1 MTIATRYL
9 PAWNLKKQGHYKE
22 AIDNLVGMMNANPKY
37 HLTDLATMGKIYE
50 LRGDAPDA
58 IKKELQGLRDIE
70 KTSSQDIGLH
80 FLAVLYGEMAD
91 KATEE
96 KEKTAYRRLAY
107 ETWYRSR
114 ERDQLD
120 FYALRQ
126 TRNYEDKYGFQPPQ
140 KIIDEIKKSRKS
152 GSVKASPDVPPNV
165 EQYYQTPPPRADESA
180 AADEL

>member
-9 PAWNLKKQGHYKE
+9 PAWNLQKQGRYKD
-22 AIDNLVGMMNANPKY
+22 AIDNLVGMMNADPKY

-50 LRGDAPDA
+50 LRGDAPAA
-58 IKKELQGLRDIE
+58 IQKELQGLREIE

-80 FLAVLYGEMAD
+80 FLAILYGDLAE
-91 KATEE
+91 KATAE
-96 KEKTAYRRLAY
+96 KEKNAYRRLAY

-126 TRNYEDKYGFQPPQ
+126 TRNYEDKYNFKAPQ
-140 KIIDEIKKSRKS
+140 KIIDAIKKSRKS
-152 GSVKASPDVPPNV
+152 GSVKASPDLPPNV
-165 EQYYQTPPPRADESA
+165 EQYYQTPAPHSDENSADA
-180 AADEL
+180 L